1 MKIVHIRA
9 TEVHVPFRE
18 GYTDSPEFGTSSWKS
33 LSKWIVE
40 IETSCGLKGVGET
53 PRGVSKASVETISR
67 QLVGKE
73 IEDLNFAQLCLP
85 SGGEGYSL
93 PPADSENRGGDW
105 EYQTADRVPFFGFEI
120 ALWDLLGK
128 RANLPLFL
136 LFGGAWRR
144 EIPMGFWIGRMT
156 PADAARQTEIGLA
169 MGFRSLKMKAFP
181 QDNIAEIVK
190 AIHSA
195 AGFPLPIVID
205 PNRKFYRLQEA
216 LRIDRTLGGIEGLSY
231 EDPFDYHPVEW
242 LEFRRLTGRPLI
254 WHATKSQQRAD
265 PFRAA
270 LEGTCDAVNISPF
283 SCREI
288 LNDAESAA
296 RHRLLHW
303 QGSGLDLGVLDAF
316 LLHTSAASR
325 TAVLPGDAIGHL
337 LREDDL
343 IEEALLPAN
352 GAIPV
357 PSGSGLGVTLDHKA
371 VERYRLN
378 TLEF

>member
-1 MKIVHIRA
+1 VKIVHIRA

-254 WHATKSQQRAD
+254 WHAT
-265 PFRAA
+265 
-270 LEGTCDAVNISPF
+270 
-283 SCREI
+283 
-288 LNDAESAA
+288 
-296 RHRLLHW
+296 
-303 QGSGLDLGVLDAF
+303 
-316 LLHTSAASR
+316 
-325 TAVLPGDAIGHL
+325 
-337 LREDDL
+337 
-343 IEEALLPAN
+343 
-352 GAIPV
+352 
-357 PSGSGLGVTLDHKA
+357 
-371 VERYRLN
+371 
-378 TLEF
+378 